1 MEQGSILSPGTG
13 DGNGDGVS
21 GTLTAEEI
29 RARLAGLTTA
39 SRSSQGI
46 QPDGSRLRG
55 DHDLAPELYPKRALR
70 QAAVLVPLIVRE
82 ELHVLLTQR
91 TAHLH
96 DHAGQIAFPGGQVD
110 PEDDGVVAAALRE
123 AEEEVGLP
131 TSHVEIV
138 GHLDTYLTRT
148 GFEITPVVG
157 LIHEDF
163 EPALDAFEVAEIFE
177 VPLRFF
183 LTPGARE
190 THSRMFEGQER
201 HFYVYP
207 YEERYIWG
215 ATAGMINNLSEVL
228 APKS

>member
-1 MEQGSILSPGTG
+1 MEQRSIFRPGNG
-13 DGNGDGVS
+13 IGAGDGVS
-21 GTLTAEEI
+21 MALTAEEI
-29 RARLAGLTTA
+29 RARLTGLTAA

-55 DHDLAPELYPKRALR
+55 DHDLAPELYPNRTLR
-70 QAAVLVPLIVRE
+70 QAAVLVPLLVRE

-91 TAHLH
+91 TAHLN

-131 TSHVEIV
+131 PGHVEVV

-157 LIHEDF
+157 LIHQDF

-183 LTPGARE
+183 LTPGSRE
-190 THSRMFEGQER
+190 THSRIFEGQER

-207 YEERYIWG
+207 YENRYIWG
-215 ATAGMINNLSEVL
+215 ATAGMLNNLSEVL
-228 APKS
+228 LPEV

>member
-1 MEQGSILSPGTG
+1 MKPLVTP
-13 DGNGDGVS
+13 
-21 GTLTAEEI
+21 EEI
-29 RARLAGLTTA
+29 RARLAAVTPA
-39 SRSSQGI
+39 ARSSQGI
-46 QPDGSRLRG
+46 AADGSRPRG
-55 DHDLAPELYPKRALR
+55 DHELAPDLYPERRLR
-70 QAAVLVPLIVRE
+70 QAAVLVPLLVRE
-82 ELHVLLTQR
+82 ELQVLLTQR

-110 PEDDGVVAAALRE
+110 PGDNGPVAAALRE

-131 TSHVEIV
+131 PSHVEVV
-138 GHLDTYLTRT
+138 GHLDTYITRT
-148 GFEITPVVG
+148 GFEVTPVVG
-157 LIHEDF
+157 LIQERF

-190 THSRMFEGQER
+190 THSRVFEGKER

-207 YEERYIWG
+207 FEERYIWG

-228 APKS
+228 SG